1 MIDSSI
7 ESTIRKFILPAELE
21 KILKNG
27 KSKIIIPNSREEIM
41 DLAMGGA
48 ENMTYDVS
56 FDVNGQS
63 VREVFMTKCK
73 NGIVANY
80 DDILMRKRDPN
91 AMVIG
96 DEHPTDKP
104 TFQERFG
111 EPFDKTREETLQWLS
126 DQSELLVMP
135 FYAGNE
141 HEDLGYDALVLCPAN
156 ASFFCAALADLQ
168 GFVPASKIP
177 NRFKPRAV
185 VYVAPPFRHTK
196 FNGQQVVVHNRLF
209 DMHEVFSYNLYLG
222 PSAKK
227 GIYAVLLDI
236 GEQEKW
242 VTLHAS
248 AVKAVTPYERAFVIM
263 HEGASGG
270 GKSEML
276 EAVHREPD
284 GKILLGT
291 NTISG
296 EKYYITLSDLCTLL
310 PVTDD
315 MAMAPLS
322 IQNESKKLVI
332 ADAEDGWF
340 LRVNHITEYGT
351 EPGTEKRTIHP
362 KKPLV
367 FLNMEA
373 IPGSTC
379 LIWEPIMDAPNKPC
393 SNPRVIMP
401 RDFVEGSVKG
411 QVQVDIRSF
420 GVRTPPTTKE
430 RPSYGIVGLFHL
442 LPPALG
448 WLWRLVAPRGF
459 ANPSIN
465 DNSKINDLQSE
476 GVGSYWPFATG
487 KKVDQANLLLN
498 QIART
503 THTSYILIPNQYLG
517 AYHVG
522 FAAEMITREY
532 LTMRGSTTFRKENV
546 VPSRCSLLGY
556 SLEHVKISGAEIP
569 KRFLQVN
576 TQPEVGDEA
585 YDFGAKILTDFFKKE
600 IQEYLTDDLDPLGK
614 KIIEACLNNASVEEY
629 EKLMTMRWQ

>member
-1 MIDSSI
+1 MVDSVI
-7 ESTIRKFILPAELE
+7 ESTIKKFMLPSELE
-21 KILKNG
+21 KIIKNSQ
-27 KSKIIIPNSREEIM
+27 SKIIIPSSRKEIL
-41 DLAMGGA
+41 DLAMGGID
-48 ENMTYDVS
+48 NPTFDVT
-56 FDVNGQS
+56 FDVNGEP
-63 VREVFMTKCK
+63 RKEVWMTKCK

-80 DDILMRKRDPN
+80 TDVKMRKRDPN

-96 DEHPTDKP
+96 DDHPTDKP
-104 TFQERFG
+104 TFEERFG
-111 EPFDKTREETLQWLS
+111 EKFDKTREETLEWMANQK
-126 DQSELLVMP
+126 EIIVMP

-141 HEDLGYDALVLCPAN
+141 HEDLGYPALVICPAN
-156 ASFFCAALADLQ
+156 AAFFCAALADLQ
-168 GFVPASKIP
+168 GYIPISKIP
-177 NRFKPRAV
+177 NKFKPRAI

-196 FNGQQVVVHNRLF
+196 FNGEQVVVHNRLF
-209 DMHEVFSYNLYLG
+209 DLHEVFSYNLYLG

-242 VTLHAS
+242 ITLHAS

-276 EAVHREPD
+276 EPIHREPD

-291 NTISG
+291 NTISD
-296 EKYYITLSDLCTLL
+296 EKYYITMSDVCELL

-315 MAMAPLS
+315 MAMAPPS
-322 IQNESKKLVI
+322 IQDDSKKLII

-351 EPGTEKRTIHP
+351 EPATEKRTIHP
-362 KKPLV
+362 KEPLV

-373 IPGSTC
+373 TPGSTC
-379 LIWEPIMDAPNKPC
+379 LIWEPIMDTPEKPC

-401 RDFVEGSVKG
+401 RDFVKGSVKG
-411 QVQVDIRSF
+411 SVQVDIRSF
-420 GVRTPPTTKE
+420 GVRTPPNTKE
-430 RPSYGIVGLFHL
+430 NPTYGIIGLFHV

-448 WLWRLVAPRGF
+448 WLWRLVAPRGY

-465 DNSKINDLQSE
+465 DNSKINDIQSE

-487 KKVDQANLLLN
+487 KKVDQANLLLD
-498 QIART
+498 QIRKT
-503 THTSYILIPNQYLG
+503 THTSYILIPNQYIG
-517 AYHVG
+517 AYRVG
-522 FAAEMITREY
+522 FAAEMISREY
-532 LTMRGSTTFRKENV
+532 LAMRGATTFRRSSV
-546 VPSRCSLLGY
+546 VPSRCSILGY
-556 SLEHVKISGAEIP
+556 SLEHIKVNGADIP

-576 TQPEVGDEA
+576 AQPEVGDEA

-600 IQEYLTDDLDPLGK
+600 VKNYLTDELDPMGH
-614 KIIEACLNNASVEEY
+614 KIIEACLNDAPVEEY
-629 EKLMTMRWQ
+629 EKLLTMRWQ

>member
-1 MIDSSI
+1 MNLIDTNTESI
-7 ESTIRKFILPAELE
+7 IRKFMLPLELE
-21 KILKNG
+21 KVLKNG

-41 DLAMGGA
+41 DLAMGGSD
-48 ENMTYDVS
+48 NMTYDVS
-56 FDVNGQS
+56 YDVNGQS
-63 VREVFMTKCK
+63 IKEVFMTKCK

-80 DDILMRKRDPN
+80 DDANMRKRDAN

-104 TFQERFG
+104 TYEERFG
-111 EPFDKTREETLQWLS
+111 EKFEKTRNETFEWIANQEELI
-126 DQSELLVMP
+126 VMP
-135 FYAGNE
+135 FYAGN
-141 HEDLGYDALVLCPAN
+141 DLLQLGYPALLICPAN
-156 ASFFCAALADLQ
+156 AAFFCAALADLQ
-168 GFVPASKIP
+168 GYIPSSKVPNK
-177 NRFKPRAV
+177 FKPRAV
-185 VYVAPPFRHTK
+185 VYVAPPFRHTHFDEK
-196 FNGQQVVVHNRLF
+196 QVVVHNRLF
-209 DMHEVFSYNLYLG
+209 DIHEVFSYNLYLG

-248 AVKAVTPYERAFVIM
+248 AVKVMTPYERTFVIM

-276 EAVHREPD
+276 EPIHREPD
-284 GKILLGT
+284 GKIVLST
-291 NTISG
+291 NIISG
-296 EKYYITLSDLCTLL
+296 EKYYITISDVCELL

-315 MAMAPLS
+315 MAMAHPS
-322 IQNESKKLVI
+322 IQNNSKRLVI

-340 LRVNHITEYGT
+340 LRVNHITEYGM
-351 EPGTEKRTIHP
+351 EPGTEKRTLHP

-373 IPGSTC
+373 TPGSTC
-379 LIWEPIMDAPNKPC
+379 LIWEPIMDAPGKPC

-401 RDFVEGSVKG
+401 RAFIDDVVNTPVE
-411 QVQVDIRSF
+411 VDIRSF
-420 GVRTPPTTKE
+420 GVRTPPNTKE
-430 RPSYGIVGLFHL
+430 HPTYGIIGLFHI

-448 WLWRLVAPRGF
+448 WLWRLVAPRGY

-465 DNSKINDLQSE
+465 DTSKINDLQSE

-487 KKVDQANLLLN
+487 KKVDQANLLLQ
-498 QIART
+498 QIIRT
-503 THTSYILIPNQYLG
+503 SHTAYVLIPNQYSG

-522 FAAEMITREY
+522 FAAEMVTREY
-532 LTMRGSTTFRKENV
+532 LARRGGTNFKQGSI
-546 VPSRCSLLGY
+546 VPSRCPLLGY
-556 SLEHVKISGAEIP
+556 SLDHMKVNGADIP

-576 TQPEVGDEA
+576 AQPEVGEEA

-600 IQEYLTDDLDPLGK
+600 LKEYLTDELDPLGK
-614 KIIEACLNNASVEEY
+614 QIIEACLNDATAEQY
-629 EKLMTMRWQ
+629 ENLITMR